1 METRKEIPHLPRR
14 TRLST
19 LPELVPPRVKPVEGL
34 APKSPV
40 PKPLVEADVDAGVAE
55 LPRVPKLSPTEGVLV
70 YKKQNKK
77 SIKASIYFGK
87 IKKKTV

>member
-1 METRKEIPHLPRR
+1 M
-14 TRLST
+14 
-19 LPELVPPRVKPVEGL
+19 EGL